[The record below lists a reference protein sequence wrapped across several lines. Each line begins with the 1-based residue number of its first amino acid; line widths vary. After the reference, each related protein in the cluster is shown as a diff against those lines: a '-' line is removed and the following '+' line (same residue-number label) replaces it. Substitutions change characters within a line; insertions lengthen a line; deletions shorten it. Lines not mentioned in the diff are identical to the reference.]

1 MTDIFETKKD
11 NTAQPPKHIFHLHRK
26 LFLLVFAIAIL
37 GQSLLFVDLRL
48 QNYYEELQK
57 SFKVI
62 LTVNNTIDNNELG
75 KIGDSL
81 NQKTDIVSVR
91 LYSPQDGLEK
101 VRTQNPQLVDSLLLM
116 GKNKM
121 PAYFELKLAPQAI
134 ANVGPFVENLT
145 AEYGFLIP
153 HYNQEHAAYVF
164 YAGICAKI
172 LRIALVCALGVFL
185 LFMFLIEA
193 SYSARPLAHS
203 WGGAVSGILAGV
215 GAGVLLAA
223 LIYPTGFLAQAVWQF
238 TTPAREILLLV
249 FCALL
254 GWTLSKW
261 QKF

>member
-1 MTDIFETKKD
+1 MTDIFDTKKE
-11 NTAQPPKHIFHLHRK
+11 TSKQPKHIFRLHRK

-48 QNYYEELQK
+48 QNYYEDLRN

-62 LTVNNTIDNNELG
+62 LTVNNTVDNQELG
-75 KIGDSL
+75 KMGDSL
-81 NQKTDIVSVR
+81 NQKTDIESVR

-101 VRTQNPQLVDSLLLM
+101 VRIQNPQLVDSLLLM

-121 PAYFELKLAPQAI
+121 PAYFELKLVPQAI

-145 AEYGFLIP
+145 AEYGILTP

-164 YAGICAKI
+164 YTGVCAKI
-172 LRIALVCALGVFL
+172 LRIALVCALGALL

-193 SYSARPLAHS
+193 SYSTRPLAHS
-203 WGGAVSGILAGV
+203 WGGAVSGILAAIA
-215 GAGVLLAA
+215 AGILFVV
-223 LIYPTGFLAQAVWQF
+223 LIYPTGFLAQTIWQF
-238 TTPAREILLLV
+238 TTPGREVLLVV